1 MISMSSL
8 LSLNDP
14 YGSREFD
21 YDHSSG
27 KNFKRNT
34 GKRLSL
40 RSGKLHF
47 ISSSYVLLAYIA
59 YVFQIE
65 CTLQIVI
72 GPVFYREFPLHR
84 TQFKQ

>member
-47 ISSSYVLLAYIA
+47 ISSSLCFA
-59 YVFQIE
+59 
-65 CTLQIVI
+65 
-72 GPVFYREFPLHR
+72 GLHC
-84 TQFKQ
+84 FCFSN